1 MVQNTSNKRVNPR
14 FACHLEGIVRPL
26 ERNHD
31 AESFRDLRRD
41 MPVVTACN
49 LSREGL
55 CILTSQA
62 LKPGEILRLELNA
75 DGTKEKVPCFGEVC
89 WAEDGRAGVRILAL
103 TESGRAALARHM
115 RGLTPQPDPTRTAKR
130 AATASKIAKS

>member
-1 MVQNTSNKRVNPR
+1 MDPNPTNKRVNPR

-26 ERNHD
+26 ERNRD

-75 DGTKEKVPCFGEVC
+75 DGTKDKVPCFGEVC
-89 WAEDGRAGVRILAL
+89 WAEEGRAGVRILAL

-115 RGLTPQPDPTRTAKR
+115 RGLTPLGAPTRPTKR
-130 AATASKIAKS
+130 SAASKSRKT